1 MKPPTTIDQDT
12 ALTRPAHTLALARG
26 RQKEEE
32 GVRSPLSRTAGEAA
46 EWSGAGK
53 GAAPPQPG
61 RVTISRR
68 FEAWAASLGFGVF
81 GLLPLDWA
89 SAIGGALGR
98 AIGPHLGVTKRA
110 RLNLGY
116 AFPALSDAEIA
127 SIIRGMWDNLGRVAA
142 EYPHLREI
150 RVFDPGARVETHGFE
165 HMDHAVA
172 TGRRMIIFSGHI
184 ANWEIGMLA
193 AVQYGISVAQIYR
206 AANNPMVDRM
216 ITRFRGGGGE
226 LIPKGAVAAR
236 RAIAVL
242 RRGAHLTMLADQK
255 MNDGIPVPF
264 FGRTAMTA
272 SALASLAL
280 RFDCDVLPA
289 RVERL
294 GGARFRLTVFPALPL
309 PRSGDHHADVSALMA
324 QVNQILEAWIRDR
337 PEEWFWV
344 HRRWADYEACG

>member
-1 MKPPTTIDQDT
+1 VG
-12 ALTRPAHTLALARG
+12 AGFR
-26 RQKEEE
+26 
-32 GVRSPLSRTAGEAA
+32 LSRVREGRARV
-46 EWSGAGK
+46 WSRLRFGLIHRLQAWGA
-53 GAAPPQPG
+53 
-61 RVTISRR
+61 R
-68 FEAWAASLGFGVF
+68 LGFATF
-81 GLLPLDWA
+81 GLLPLDWS
-89 SAIGGALGR
+89 SAIGGALAHTVGPWLGISNR
-98 AIGPHLGVTKRA
+98 AQ
-110 RLNLGY
+110 LNLSR
-116 AFPALSDAEIA
+116 ALPALSDAEIA
-127 SIIRGMWDNLGRVAA
+127 RIVRAMWDNLGRVAA
-142 EYPHLREI
+142 EYPHLRKI
-150 RVFDPGARVETHGFE
+150 RIFEPGGRVETHGFE
-165 HMDHAVA
+165 HIDRAVA

-206 AANNPMVDRM
+206 AANNPLVDRM

-242 RRGAHLTMLADQK
+242 RSGAHLTLLADQK

-264 FGRTAMTA
+264 FGRLAMTT

-294 GGARFRLTVFPALPL
+294 RGARFRLTVFPALPL
-309 PRSGDHHADVSALMA
+309 PRSGDHRADIATLMA
-324 QVNQILEAWIRDR
+324 KVNQTLEAWIRDR

-344 HRRWADYEACG
+344 HRRWPD